1 MNAQIKMFVIK
12 HSLDSSMFKVSLLQ
26 LISLYNV
33 LSNLEL
39 EGLKDSLIVEVARK
53 FNISN
58 KLAHIDEGKSNEL
71 EHLLQE
77 TLLVI

>member
-1 MNAQIKMFVIK
+1 MFVIK
-12 HSLDSSMFKVSLLQ
+12 HSLDSSMSKVSLLQ
-26 LISLYNV
+26 LFSLYNV
-33 LSNLEL
+33 LGNLEL

-53 FNISN
+53 FYISH
-58 KLAHIDEGKSNEL
+58 KLTHIYKGESNEL

>member
-1 MNAQIKMFVIK
+1 M
-12 HSLDSSMFKVSLLQ
+12 SKVSLLQ
-26 LISLYNV
+26 LFSLYNV

-58 KLAHIDEGKSNEL
+58 KLTHIDEGKSNEL

>member
-1 MNAQIKMFVIK
+1 MFVIK
-12 HSLDSSMFKVSLLQ
+12 HSLDSSMSKVSLLQ
-26 LISLYNV
+26 LFSLYNV

-58 KLAHIDEGKSNEL
+58 KLAHIDEGKSNKL